1 MSVHDGHR
9 GRLRR
14 QLLESGLDSFS
25 DVQVLELLL
34 GFAIARKDVN
44 PLAHALLEEFGS
56 LHGVLEAH
64 PLDLQRVDGVG
75 ENTAALLTMMPQLLR
90 RYAISANRTGRIITT
105 TEEAGNYLIPYF
117 LGAKGEE
124 VYLLCLDAK
133 CKVLDCRRMFSGSI
147 NNVSINVR
155 RVVEEALRHRATSV
169 ILAHNHTS
177 GIALPSRDDEEST
190 SIVQAALEAV
200 GIQLVDH
207 IVVAGDDFVSMAD
220 SGFFRRL

>member
-34 GFAIARKDVN
+34 SFAIARKDVN
-44 PLAHALLEEFGS
+44 PLAHALLAEFGS

-105 TEEAGNYLIPYF
+105 TEEAGNYLISYF
-117 LGAKGEE
+117 LGAKGE
-124 VYLLCLDAK
+124 
-133 CKVLDCRRMFSGSI
+133 
-147 NNVSINVR
+147 
-155 RVVEEALRHRATSV
+155 
-169 ILAHNHTS
+169 
-177 GIALPSRDDEEST
+177 
-190 SIVQAALEAV
+190 
-200 GIQLVDH
+200 
-207 IVVAGDDFVSMAD
+207 
-220 SGFFRRL
+220 